1 MLSLFSIG
9 VALCWTF
16 GVSAFNSDETE
27 HTDAQGNT
35 HCMKRL
41 STVLRS
47 ANPEC
52 SIEEQS
58 LWINVAAQ
66 SNEIFYM
73 NAAHWNVTDA
83 TVRNHLQ
90 TNDVTVGGKLILSE
104 TSELN
109 EMQANDV
116 TISNSFVI
124 DQSQAQG
131 TPNTFPFLMKNS
143 NGHTVNQITMDTGFY
158 SNTTSGFI
166 AEDPTS
172 GYQSRYSYAPLIGGT
187 AMFMG
192 RLDSDDSTFS
202 MSGQNPIH
210 STAVVF
216 SVPNYIDYAFDERLI
231 LGNAVKHRISIW
243 ALECVYS
250 KGGFASASDRRI
262 KKDIVP
268 VPDTLALDVIRKLDS
283 KYYKYVDHVQRGNNR
298 TIGFIAQEVKDA
310 IPEAVSLNQDFVPDE
325 MRLVKASWNNNIM
338 TLDETL
344 EPGVYRFYV
353 VNTPTDDQIRF
364 DELMKDWTTIDG
376 KTFETDGKQF
386 DNVFLY
392 GRRVDD
398 FHVIDKQKI
407 FAVAY
412 SALQQVDK
420 NQQALQNK
428 VRDLEATILELS
440 SRLLKLENQ

>member
-1 MLSLFSIG
+1 MLSLFAIC

-16 GVSAFNSDETE
+16 GVSECELGETE

-35 HCMKRL
+35 HCMKLL

-90 TNDVTVGGKLILSE
+90 VNDVTIDGSLTLSQ
-104 TSELN
+104 TSQLN
-109 EMQANDV
+109 ELQANDV

-131 TPNTFPFLMKNS
+131 TPNDVPFLMKNS
-143 NGHTVNQITMDTGFY
+143 NGHVVNRITMGTGFY
-158 SNTTSGFI
+158 SKTTSGFI
-166 AEDPTS
+166 AEDPATGS
-172 GYQSRYSYAPLIGGT
+172 YSRYSYAPMIGGT

-192 RLDSDDSTFS
+192 RLENDDSTFS
-202 MSGQNPIH
+202 TSGQNPIH

-216 SVPNYIDYAFDERLI
+216 SVPNYIDHAFDERLI
-231 LGNAVKHRISIW
+231 LGNAAKHRISIW

-262 KKDIVP
+262 KKDVVP
-268 VPDTLALDVIRKLDS
+268 VPDTLALDLIRKLDS
-283 KYYKYVDHVQRGNNR
+283 KYYKYIDHVQRGNNR
-298 TIGFIAQEVKDA
+298 TIGFIAQEVMDA

-325 MRLVKASWNNNIM
+325 MRPVKASWNNNIM

-353 VNTPTDDQIRF
+353 ANTPTDDQRRV

-392 GRRVDD
+392 GRRIND

-428 VRDLEATILELS
+428 VRSLEATVLELS
-440 SRLLKLENQ
+440 SRLSNLENQ

>member
-1 MLSLFSIG
+1 MLSLFAIC

-16 GVSAFNSDETE
+16 GVSECELGETE

-35 HCMKRL
+35 HCMKLL

-90 TNDVTVGGKLILSE
+90 VNDVTVGTNMKILDTNGNYVVSVSE
-104 TSELN
+104 YGLYHEVP
-109 EMQANDV
+109 V
-116 TISNSFVI
+116 TAVGGLTVS
-124 DQSQAQG
+124 
-131 TPNTFPFLMKNS
+131 KNGVS
-143 NGHTVNQITMDTGFY
+143 
-158 SNTTSGFI
+158 
-166 AEDPTS
+166 S
-172 GYQSRYSYAPLIGGT
+172 GYSIDAQVAGDLFVDGHVTKPLIITGGAFGLSGSGISENLIGQVYTKSSFGQDYNPPYFNT
-187 AMFMG
+187 ALPHDVWYG
-192 RLDSDDSTFS
+192 L
-202 MSGQNPIH
+202 
-210 STAVVF
+210 AL
-216 SVPNYIDYAFDERLI
+216 AL
-231 LGNAVKHRISIW
+231 NAKIS
-243 ALECVYS
+243 LRTSYS
-250 KGGFASASDRRI
+250 IYSSNLVMASDERI
-262 KKDIVP
+262 KKDIST
-268 VPDTLALDVIRKLDS
+268 VPDNLALDIVRALDT
-283 KYYKYVDHVQRGNNR
+283 KYYHYRDTWKRGPNR
-298 TIGFIAQEVKDA
+298 TIGFIAQEVMDA

-325 MRLVKASWNNNIM
+325 MRPVKASWNNNIM

-353 VNTPTDDQIRF
+353 ANTPTDDQRRV

-392 GRRVDD
+392 GRRIND

-428 VRDLEATILELS
+428 VRSLEATVLELS
-440 SRLLKLENQ
+440 SRLSNLENQ